1 MSEESLE
8 LYVAPGLSDDN
19 TFNRVVLAGLDVVIP
34 LEIDLDDDPETDD
47 AIRLVDRNG
56 AYARVLEAGDPDMT
70 RDGDAPFLQCTF
82 RLVPPGVYDVDV
94 RLHNEWHTVIG
105 GMEVTRRDVRLLG
118 ESFVGER
125 DLGEFAKT
133 EPADESDAA
142 DDDGDDDDA
151 DAVDCPL

>member
-1 MSEESLE
+1 MTDESLE
-8 LYVAPGLSDDN
+8 LHVAPGLSDDS
-19 TFNRVVLAGLDVVIP
+19 TFNRIVLAGLDVVIP

-70 RDGDAPFLQCTF
+70 RNGDAPFLQCTF

-105 GMEVTRRDVRLLG
+105 GLDVTRRDVRLLG
-118 ESFVGER
+118 ESFLGER
-125 DLGEFAKT
+125 DLGEFAQS
-133 EPADESDAA
+133 EPADESEEPDE
-142 DDDGDDDDA
+142 DDA
-151 DAVDCPL
+151 DDAVDCPL